1 MESEFLKGL
10 AKSDAKFDRVEE
22 DQYLSQIFASDKE
35 IKRTEALAAE
45 RSAEMFENCKTKE
58 EFEAIVGEAL

>member
-1 MESEFLKGL
+1 MAQELLKSFEEF
-10 AKSDAKFDRVEE
+10 DEIE
-22 DQYLSQIFASDKE
+22 DQHLSQIFASNEE
-35 IKRTEALAAE
+35 IENIQALAAE